1 VELKK
6 LCGLHRKAALAIMD
20 DKSNAEDRADQLVE
34 ALRHIICCAVLVEM
48 PEADLL
54 DIARRYAIK

>member
-1 VELKK
+1 
-6 LCGLHRKAALAIMD
+6 MD